1 MAKRV
6 KQPSKPTGI
15 SRFFFRM
22 PVWMYQHEMGWL
34 LGKRFV
40 MICHKGRRSGL
51 SRQAVVE
58 VVRHDQDA
66 DSYIVAVGFG
76 EKTDWYQNLL
86 AKPDASIQ
94 VGRRKIDIHARQ
106 LTPEEGGEELLDYAR
121 RHPALAKGLSRFMG
135 IEVDGSDD
143 DYRAAGEML
152 IFMEL
157 SPR

>member
-6 KQPSKPTGI
+6 GQPTKPTGI
-15 SRFFFRM
+15 SRFLFRM
-22 PVWMYQHEMGWL
+22 PIWMYQHKMGRL
-34 LGKRFV
+34 LGKRFL
-40 MICHKGRRSGL
+40 MICHQGRRSGL
-51 SRQAVVE
+51 PRKAVVE
-58 VVRHDQDA
+58 VVRHDQDT

-86 AKPDASIQ
+86 ANPDASIQ
-94 VGRRKIDIHARQ
+94 VSGRILDIRARH

-135 IEVDGSDD
+135 LEVDGSDD

>member
-6 KQPSKPTGI
+6 KQPAKPAGV
-15 SRFFFRM
+15 SRFLFRL
-22 PVWMYQHEMGWL
+22 PVWMYRRGLGWML
-34 LGKRFV
+34 DDRFL
-40 MICHKGRRSGL
+40 MIRHTGRKSGL
-51 SRQAVVE
+51 PRQAVVE
-58 VVRHDQDA
+58 VVRHDADT

-76 EKTDWYQNLL
+76 KQTDWYQNLL
-86 AKPDASIQ
+86 ANPDASIQ
-94 VGRRKIDIHARQ
+94 VSGRILDIRARH

-135 IEVDGSDD
+135 LEVDGSDD